1 MAFGK
6 KRALVIAIRIPQP
19 EKGCPSVLLME
30 MNEMTTYVLYLT
42 RSCDASDRSSWHR
55 GLPLEADHIDAA
67 FSIATPI
74 VALSVGIK
82 NKI

>member
-1 MAFGK
+1 
-6 KRALVIAIRIPQP
+6 
-19 EKGCPSVLLME
+19 
-30 MNEMTTYVLYLT
+30 MTTYVLYLT